1 MKTLNLSTGS
11 ISVQAGRIG
20 PFFDFSVDRRNLV
33 STGNYFNNTNGGGNQ
48 LAQSYQYMPD
58 NGAGMQSSPTL
69 PSAVPMPYA
78 YFVSRN
84 GGYSFLSQATNPP
97 TPVVS
102 SCLFTFPS
110 ASGGTVAQPIAPLV
124 DSRQTTLSGG
134 VYSPVW
140 MNAKTFQILCPGLDG
155 SFGNYFGTSGGSVS
169 LTVGGTTIT
178 GVPCGFYPSGV
189 NYPPNT
195 PDDITNFTT
204 GATLQDDMAP

>member
-1 MKTLNLSTGS
+1 MRAAERSH
-11 ISVQAGRIG
+11 
-20 PFFDFSVDRRNLV
+20 
-33 STGNYFNNTNGGGNQ
+33 NQ
-48 LAQSYQYMPD
+48 
-58 NGAGMQSSPTL
+58 
-69 PSAVPMPYA
+69 
-78 YFVSRN
+78 SR
-84 GGYSFLSQATNPP
+84 
-97 TPVVS
+97 
-102 SCLFTFPS
+102 
-110 ASGGTVAQPIAPLV
+110 PLV

-204 GATLQDDMAP
+204 GATLQDDMAPIGRRKDEGGRMKAEG